1 MMVLAA
7 ACVCPG
13 GGNLLHR
20 GQSSL
25 RPVGFVSP
33 ASLSLQV
40 RRAACERQH
49 QRGPATVL
57 PARCGAARMLSAG
70 PTGEEVPPAQIATLS
85 EQDVEGELQNKSEP
99 DTFRERFGDA
109 IPDWLLDRLATSGF
123 TVPTAVQV

>member
-1 MMVLAA
+1 
-7 ACVCPG
+7 
-13 GGNLLHR
+13 
-20 GQSSL
+20 
-25 RPVGFVSP
+25 
-33 ASLSLQV
+33 
-40 RRAACERQH
+40 
-49 QRGPATVL
+49 
-57 PARCGAARMLSAG
+57 MLSAG